1 MIAARLAKQAM
12 EHEEGMN
19 HLWVRFELPRA
30 GSITDVRLTVGLPEG
45 VHRSPNLNGYPE
57 TDCGAIL
64 LGDSPEDHDVF
75 LELYTEEAAACGRAD
90 IGIAVESKDGET
102 EVVAV
107 QSICISL
114 ELKAEDD
121 TEEWP
126 IDEEVVERVKAL
138 QCRLQDRA
146 AEKAREFVILP
157 PIVRQRSRDFADWE
171 KKYRID
177 YSFNHR

>member
-1 MIAARLAKQAM
+1 MIVARLAKQVM

-19 HLWVRFELPRA
+19 HLWVRIELPRA
-30 GSITDVRLTVGLPEG
+30 GSITDVRLTVDLPEG
-45 VHRSPNLNGYPE
+45 VHRSPNLNGCPE
-57 TDCGAIL
+57 TDRGAIL

-75 LELYTEEAAACGRAD
+75 LELYTEEAAACGRTELR
-90 IGIAVESKDGET
+90 IAMEYKDGET
-102 EVVAV
+102 EVRAV
-107 QSICISL
+107 QSISL

-121 TEEWP
+121 KEDWP
-126 IDEEVVERVKAL
+126 IDEEVVDRVKAL

-146 AEKAREFVILP
+146 AEPAREFVILP
-157 PIVRQRSRDFADWE
+157 TIIRQRSGDFADWE

>member
-1 MIAARLAKQAM
+1 MIVARLAKQAM

-19 HLWVRFELPRA
+19 HLWVRFDLPQA
-30 GSITDVRLTVGLPEG
+30 GSITDVRLAVDLPLG

-57 TDCGAIL
+57 TDLCIIL
-64 LGDSPEDHDVF
+64 LGNSPEDHDVF
-75 LELYTEEAAACGRAD
+75 LELYTEEAAACGRAEL
-90 IGIAVESKDGET
+90 GIVVEYKDGET
-102 EVVAV
+102 EVRAV
-107 QSICISL
+107 QGISL

-121 TEEWP
+121 AEDWP
-126 IDEEVVERVKAL
+126 VDEEVVERVKAL

-146 AEKAREFVILP
+146 AERAREFVIVP
-157 PIVRQRSRDFADWE
+157 PIVRPRSGYFEDWE